1 MIKIISERHRE
12 SHTEYSLQFDL
23 IGERK
28 GNGYGFPVHFAG
40 KAENHAY
47 LCGR

>member
-23 IGERK
+23 IGNVREMVMASHCYQK
-28 GNGYGFPVHFAG
+28 MQLLYH
-40 KAENHAY
+40 
-47 LCGR
+47 